1 MTAQPHEDWLATTSV
16 EFTSAEVLYGSPCG
30 LAVGLDRLYWCE
42 DTRRVISSQC
52 TLKEIDTFLN
62 NDCNQIYGVEQA
74 ELFQNKG
81 TICRARTAAGTLLPS
96 MLKRWEA
103 SLSPMKK
110 RTSSY
115 CG

>member
-1 MTAQPHEDWLATTSV
+1 
-16 EFTSAEVLYGSPCG
+16 

-74 ELFQNKG
+74 ELFQNKSLNSFE
-81 TICRARTAAGTLLPS
+81 CPRCPCTLT
-96 MLKRWEA
+96 
-103 SLSPMKK
+103 
-110 RTSSY
+110 TSKEDELVRPIAQ
-115 CG
+115 